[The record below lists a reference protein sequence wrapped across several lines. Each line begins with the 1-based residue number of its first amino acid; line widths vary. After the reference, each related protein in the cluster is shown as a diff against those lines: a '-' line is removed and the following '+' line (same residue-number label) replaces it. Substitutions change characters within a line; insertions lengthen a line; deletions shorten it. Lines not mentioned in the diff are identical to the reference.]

1 MVKHIEYVD
10 EEKMQIS
17 FSSFVFNVKNI
28 NEKFGYLTSFA
39 EKFDLYGETNGK
51 LFYLSEMA
59 EPSQV
64 LYRRMKKYFRS
75 LDFTKGEDYFYI
87 IKHPLSEINL
97 EHPSCV
103 DIPWLG
109 SEITSEGNFLWFK
122 DPAKA
127 LSVKENSKEPRF
139 KKPQNSNEEQHLTF
153 KILDSMDP
161 KPSFPANQFI
171 LVPYERFILFE
182 KNCLPVFIGTHAGTF
197 PEEIIPEDLEGQKV
211 ALFYN
216 SVLPITTT
224 ILHIV
229 NGKRKEIKKIWV
241 DGNL

>member
-17 FSSFVFNVKNI
+17 FTSFVFNVKSI

-51 LFYLSEMA
+51 LFYLSGMA
-59 EPSQV
+59 EPSHV
-64 LYRRMKKYFRS
+64 LYIRMKKYFQP
-75 LDFTKGEDYFYI
+75 LGLNKGEDYFYI

-103 DIPWLG
+103 DIPWVG
-109 SEITSEGNFLWFK
+109 SKITSEGNFLWFR

-127 LSVKENSKEPRF
+127 LCIKDNSKEPRF
-139 KKPQNSNEEQHLTF
+139 KKQQNSNKEENLTF
-153 KILDSMDP
+153 KVLDSMDP
-161 KPSFPANQFI
+161 KPSFPASQFI
-171 LVPYERFILFE
+171 IVNYDRFILFE
-182 KNCLPVFIGTHAGTF
+182 SNCLPVFIGTPVGTF
-197 PEEIIPEDLEGQKV
+197 PEEVTMEDLEGQKV

-229 NGKRKEIKKIWV
+229 NGRRKEIKKFWV
-241 DGNL
+241 DGDL

>member
-1 MVKHIEYVD
+1 MVKHIKYVD

-17 FSSFVFNVKNI
+17 FSSFVFNVKSI

-39 EKFDLYGETNGK
+39 DKFDLYGETNGK

-59 EPSQV
+59 APSHV
-64 LYRRMKKYFRS
+64 LNLRMKKPFQS
-75 LDFTKGEDYFYI
+75 LGFNKGEDYFYI
-87 IKHPLSEINL
+87 IKYPLSEINL

-109 SEITSEGNFLWFK
+109 SEITMEGNFLWFR

-127 LSVKENSKEPRF
+127 LCTKDNSKEPRF
-139 KKPQNSNEEQHLTF
+139 RKPKNSNEEQHLTF
-153 KILDSMDP
+153 KVLDSMDP
-161 KPSFPANQFI
+161 KPSFPGNQFI

-182 KNCLPVFIGTHAGTF
+182 KNCLPVFIGTPVGTF
-197 PEEIIPEDLEGQKV
+197 PEEVIMEDLEGQKV

-216 SVLPITTT
+216 SVLPISTT

-229 NGKRKEIKKIWV
+229 NGSRTEIKKIWV
-241 DGNL
+241 DRNL

>member
-1 MVKHIEYVD
+1 
-10 EEKMQIS
+10 
-17 FSSFVFNVKNI
+17 
-28 NEKFGYLTSFA
+28 
-39 EKFDLYGETNGK
+39 
-51 LFYLSEMA
+51 MA

-97 EHPSCV
+97 EHPSFV